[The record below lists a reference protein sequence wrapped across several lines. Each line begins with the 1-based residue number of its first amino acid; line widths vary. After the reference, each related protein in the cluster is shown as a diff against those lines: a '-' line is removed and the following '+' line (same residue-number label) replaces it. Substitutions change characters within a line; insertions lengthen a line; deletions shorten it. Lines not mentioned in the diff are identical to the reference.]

1 MATIVSRPE
10 CAKIPYIIHLKQR
23 SMPFATSYCCGV
35 SPCYIS
41 PKRGIYALLKW
52 IIIGLENGLSP
63 VRRQAV
69 APFTNMV

>member
-1 MATIVSRPE
+1 
-10 CAKIPYIIHLKQR
+10 
-23 SMPFATSYCCGV
+23 MPFATSYCCGV

-41 PKRGIYALLKW
+41 PKCGIYALLKW

-63 VRRQAV
+63 GRRQAV